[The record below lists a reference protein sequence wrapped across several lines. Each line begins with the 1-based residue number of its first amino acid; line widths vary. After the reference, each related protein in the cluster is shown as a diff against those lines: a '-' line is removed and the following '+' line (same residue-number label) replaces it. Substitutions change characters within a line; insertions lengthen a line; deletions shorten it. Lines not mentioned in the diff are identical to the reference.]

1 MPHAPA
7 SGVFRVA
14 CAAAVSAFLVAGI
27 AAAQESEPDLAIVAR
42 VRADQLRFERVPEPR
57 VRLVANAGSLT
68 GVTVWTTDRHNL
80 PDPVQPNVTYRDI
93 GILLTITSTLPD
105 IEEILDDALG
115 AASRVVPPHVPDN
128 K

>member
-1 MPHAPA
+1 MRLRLLAA
-7 SGVFRVA
+7 A
-14 CAAAVSAFLVAGI
+14 CALVVAEG
-27 AAAQESEPDLAIVAR
+27 ASAQETAPDVEIVAS
-42 VRADQLRFERVPEPR
+42 VRADSLRFTRVPDPQ

-80 PDPVQPNVTYRDI
+80 PDEVQPNVTYRDI

-115 AASRVVPPHVPDN
+115 VASRVPPPAPDHE
-128 K
+128 